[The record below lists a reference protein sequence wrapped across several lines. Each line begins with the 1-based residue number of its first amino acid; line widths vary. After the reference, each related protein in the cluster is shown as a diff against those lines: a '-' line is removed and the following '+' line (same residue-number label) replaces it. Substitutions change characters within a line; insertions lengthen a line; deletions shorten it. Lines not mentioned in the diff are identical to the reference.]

1 MTETSYQYGI
11 ISYLPVASP
20 ATYLLL
26 IDSRVS
32 NYQDI
37 INAAQPGVYHIVFDA
52 PTSPTHSKIL
62 IKNIE
67 DKIAELG
74 VGAFTSI
81 GLVQHND
88 EKPVYEMFGRI
99 SDIIKPRISA
109 VERDD
114 PDFQSWNSVALFL
127 TMLRQNYGI
136 EYFDMMACA
145 LYSNPDWK
153 YIIDKLTAL
162 TGVTVRASTDDTGA
176 ASLGG
181 DWFLESHTG
190 VNLKD
195 IYFTDAIDNYNGLLY
210 TPPPSPAAVPTK
222 KLILIDHRI
231 KDIDVIIN
239 AMNDDTYCLVF
250 NYFYDTPA
258 SILSKL
264 RFLNSDNRY
273 ILDHFHYETPE
284 IPTQMDASG
293 THCVPCA
300 DFDITDIQ
308 LLPVTLQNEYLEYMT
323 SAAAAADDASGN
335 GGLWPFHSKSTN
347 ITINKPA
354 FFQRARLVEPA
365 AEYNSANYKPRP
377 MVLVSD
383 LDEFYVLGQDVGE
396 IVGGSLAFEC
406 VGIIQHTVDPYIGY
420 KFIGGGDDSVSPA
433 IVQDVVAI
441 DSSLSSWA
449 AFSAFIQSIKS
460 AHQTTTL
467 DMMACALYAN
477 PDWKYIIDTLAVR
490 ENITIRASL
499 DNTGSAANDA
509 DANWVLET
517 DNVSL
522 TTVYFTDKIYAW
534 KYVLATY
541 IDTRFNALR
550 WNNNMYATR
559 PYDSRLKIVAG
570 YANFTIETWYYE
582 TTTRFNCTI
591 VDMGNY
597 NYTFQI
603 RNLNIANPK
612 GLSLYNLYSG
622 WNFAESAVV
631 PVAQWSHLAVSRSG
645 TTFTFYVN
653 GIARQTF
660 TDSNGYYSNDSTFA
674 IGLQNPGPGGDD
686 NKMKLDTVLYD
697 IRLWNVART
706 DNEIRMYRN
715 RVVPANST
723 GLVANYLCTDN
734 GSSLNDRT
742 SNALHTTLQSYDAS
756 RWSNTTVPI
765 PNIGFLINNSYSL
778 RTTNTGTALNALTHF
793 DNITHTDFSGVDLS
807 GVNFRGADL
816 TGCNFTNANLTNT
829 DFTNATVLNITTTN
843 ATTTGSSLSSAIA
856 SMSAETVLNLDGVND
871 AVDLGFPET
880 WSPNT
885 TPFIQTMTV
894 ECWFKTADTNNQKSA
909 ADFVSRWVTG
919 GIATQAQFM
928 VGMNANGQI
937 YCYTGNT
944 EATIGLGVLSPLTY
958 KDTLWH
964 HAAITF
970 NGSTGTLNLYVDGA
984 LITSTTNVN
993 HGNLSSTSTGLKLII
1008 GSDHAGVVAS
1018 QTDRQFRGSISDVR
1032 IWNVMRSPSEIAD
1045 NYRMRLI
1052 GNETGLLG
1060 YWKLNQGRGSGW
1072 GSYSAVMDSTFRP
1085 NGTIVNAGA
1094 TPSGSWGLSNLKFQP
1109 RVGTMTLG
1117 TNNGVYNFSDS
1128 SFSFIDPISNSLG
1141 DFSYIVSPSS
1151 VASVTNGAET
1161 MKTIYSLSAAN
1172 LVPTYTLYEF
1182 PVLADL
1188 AGGWQI
1194 DISFTVTGGAGT
1206 YRAVI
1211 GDMFNNINYQGWRL
1225 FVSPSNQIRWS
1236 WAGSST
1242 TPATISVNLNTPYIL
1257 TAAQSSGTLTLTF
1270 RTVSTGATQ
1279 TESFSVGT
1287 NVIGRGP
1294 VTIGNWINT
1303 GAEYF
1308 PGTISYVNV
1317 SVPTNQRVVTISSAT
1332 DADTPTSVTAIQD
1345 TSFDFGSGSKT
1356 ASLTVNKVAPTI
1368 GALSIPAKTIN
1379 DVSFNIIKPTSNST
1393 GLFSYTS
1400 SHTNVAT
1407 VTKITFTTTSLL
1419 ARYDTTQ
1426 TSNYTLSGSTVTQWN
1441 DLTGN
1446 GYHLIPNGTGPT
1458 ISTINSVTAFDFNS
1472 GRGFVR
1478 TSVPLSSTITVFM
1491 VIKYSTNIGTWG
1503 SFMHHGDRNSDWAIE
1518 RNSWTNALTSHNVQF
1533 QSNNV
1538 NGPPELSTTNNVNYI
1553 LIGRISG
1560 STREFWRYSDTEAL
1574 GFSTGTDVSIVT
1586 GNKSL
1591 FVGRSEN
1598 NESCNSMIGEILY
1611 YNSALSNAD
1620 VSANLGYLQNKWFNN
1635 LDTPSFLTIVG
1646 AGTSTITATQAST
1659 SNYNDGSVSGTFTVN
1674 LITPT
1679 FQAFAIP
1686 TSKNFGEASF
1696 SLGAPV
1702 SDSSGIF
1709 RYSSSNLNAATV
1721 TSSGL
1726 VGIVGAGTTI
1736 ITVTQDAYGNFTTR
1750 DISGTL
1756 EVLRIAPTYQAI
1768 AQLTKTYGTDVSF
1781 SMTSVMTGVS
1791 DSSGAYTFSST
1802 SDAIDICGGV
1812 ATILAYTPSAITITA
1827 TQAELGNYTASS
1839 TTFTLLVNRKTPTY
1853 GEFSV
1858 PAKTYGDASF
1868 SIAPYA
1874 PTTDSSNVPFT
1885 YTSSNQAVATINSN
1899 GTVVTIIGQGY
1910 TTITASQDPS
1920 GNYAANS
1927 ITTSFL
1933 VNRAAPTFLKT
1944 FTIPNKTFG
1953 DVSFSLLPFTEG
1965 LDNTDGTYHFTSS
1978 NAELVSISGVDGVT
1992 ATIHAYTPTP
2002 ITIYVAIDACGNY
2015 AASSTS
2021 GTLNVIRATPTF
2033 GTFTVPAKNFG
2044 NASFT
2049 LTAPTSNSNGAFT
2062 FTSDASNVATVTS
2075 EGTVS
2080 IVGAGSAN
2088 ISVSQDASGNY
2099 NTRTVSGELVV
2110 SPIAPTIGTFTIP
2123 QKNINDSS
2131 FNISDPSSNS
2141 TGAFTYTIDSSNVA
2155 TITSSGEVSLVGVGT
2170 ATITATQAASTN
2182 YTSGSVSALL
2192 EVNAVLS
2199 NFVIAAKR
2207 YDDAPFDLT
2216 NPDSLYSN
2224 EPFTFSIVG
2233 DTTIASIGGAA
2244 GRTVTILKAGETQ
2257 IRATQAATAE
2267 HAEVSITATLVVSK
2281 LTPVITLAS
2290 ITKTYGDASFNLAPS
2305 STNTDTAAPAPA
2317 SVFSFSSSNT
2327 SIASIFDTSY
2337 VSITGVGTATITMT
2351 QPATTNFT
2359 DASGTLTIEVIKAT
2373 PVLSA
2378 FTVSSNKTYGSL
2390 PFSALALPTSLSDG
2404 TIVYSSSDNN
2414 VATIDNSGVI
2424 TLVASGFVTFTA
2436 TQIATA
2442 FYNQATKAS
2451 NTMTVHRKILLLERS
2466 SPTDATINKTYGDSY
2481 FTVSATNASNGGAIT
2496 YETDNPSV
2504 AGVINAST
2512 GVISVVSVGT
2522 ATITARRVQTAQY
2535 TSEPISWTVEV
2546 ARLATT
2552 LSGLVDLSYNVTAEP
2567 FTVSASSI
2575 SDGAVTYS
2583 LQDPTSTVLTI
2594 DSSSGLVTL
2603 RSAGTAVIVASQA
2616 PGTLYQTPATI
2627 TATITV
2633 TPAGNALQGATI
2645 TDTTSFASVNLSGA
2659 SLEGVTIT
2667 NTTFAAATLSN
2678 VNMTNAVITGANF
2691 TGADLSGATLS
2702 GATITSATF
2711 TDVSLKSADLSGAIM
2726 TSTVFTGSDLSGA
2739 NLTRVDASGS
2749 SFVNANLNNV
2759 DLTGANIENVNF
2771 TNTSIKDAVITD
2783 ISFSPLQ
2790 KIQLLKNTENRDIG
2804 QIIIPEV
2811 SGPTIL
2817 AAISTTSPLRAI
2829 PNLDLSSASVI
2840 VSVVVPTSS
2849 PTPAV
2854 VLQNIVLNVTDYDK
2868 FYLPINQGEFFQI
2881 DGVKYFTSEGLVM
2894 NYATNSVVEVITY
2907 EGKSVWL
2914 LAGSVVGLVL
2924 QTNTLSA
2931 SSFVVPSHILYTNT
2945 TPFMATTLPTS
2956 NSNAPIVYS
2965 SSNTN
2970 VATIDASS
2978 GLITPTGIIGHVTFT
2993 ATQVQNATYGPGTIT
3008 SNIMV
3013 ADKAVNFALI
3023 GLNQT
3028 FNLSTLAEL
3037 DANAII
3043 PDTTDATAV
3052 FYVRLSDMLNVFKYQ
3067 TDSADINDLDVSDIK
3082 YYVFH
3087 RKWPTELKINPSHAM
3102 MDKAESSG
3110 KLGENFTSDRSLMKH
3125 DFIRYLALRLFN
3137 TVHGV
3142 DLFRN
3147 ESDLREN
3154 MTYFG
3159 ENVRYNIDSILSGIS
3174 TTSSSV
3180 SMSYDASANKYLT
3193 NDSSGNT
3200 NLCRDLMRQVAAHAP
3215 SRFYNNGGNTADLRN
3230 VPFVE
3235 NDTITFNVIVESAA
3249 DQNVLTGVSS
3259 IPSRSYTIKLIL
3271 NNTVTSE
3278 TNTVVSD
3285 SEMYPNAY
3293 PYSSSVMTYAPTTD
3307 SSGVYN
3313 IYSPPAP
3320 IPLSRFGYNGWYYTN
3335 SSAWV
3340 NVAPG
3345 VRNHIKWLVSA
3356 NTVSSTVAD
3365 LRFVRLNLKI
3375 HNNASLPY
3383 LMIYTQAGS
3392 TRKYAVIGGNGSLT
3406 NGTLYSMY
3414 INFGSYLDEPAMIG
3428 YTNAALVNTIG
3439 SGSFAS
3445 NEIITSIAIETESNA
3460 SAGNVE
3466 FTLASIIVGE
3476 LSPSSGLMGE
3486 KEYGFEAEVP
3496 SSYP

>member
-1 MTETSYQYGI
+1 
-11 ISYLPVASP
+11 V
-20 ATYLLL
+20 
-26 IDSRVS
+26 
-32 NYQDI
+32 
-37 INAAQPGVYHIVFDA
+37 
-52 PTSPTHSKIL
+52 
-62 IKNIE
+62 
-67 DKIAELG
+67 
-74 VGAFTSI
+74 
-81 GLVQHND
+81 
-88 EKPVYEMFGRI
+88 
-99 SDIIKPRISA
+99 
-109 VERDD
+109 
-114 PDFQSWNSVALFL
+114 
-127 TMLRQNYGI
+127 
-136 EYFDMMACA
+136 
-145 LYSNPDWK
+145 
-153 YIIDKLTAL
+153 
-162 TGVTVRASTDDTGA
+162 
-176 ASLGG
+176 
-181 DWFLESHTG
+181 
-190 VNLKD
+190 
-195 IYFTDAIDNYNGLLY
+195 
-210 TPPPSPAAVPTK
+210 
-222 KLILIDHRI
+222 
-231 KDIDVIIN
+231 
-239 AMNDDTYCLVF
+239 
-250 NYFYDTPA
+250 
-258 SILSKL
+258 
-264 RFLNSDNRY
+264 
-273 ILDHFHYETPE
+273 
-284 IPTQMDASG
+284 
-293 THCVPCA
+293 
-300 DFDITDIQ
+300 
-308 LLPVTLQNEYLEYMT
+308 
-323 SAAAAADDASGN
+323 
-335 GGLWPFHSKSTN
+335 
-347 ITINKPA
+347 
-354 FFQRARLVEPA
+354 
-365 AEYNSANYKPRP
+365 
-377 MVLVSD
+377 
-383 LDEFYVLGQDVGE
+383 
-396 IVGGSLAFEC
+396 
-406 VGIIQHTVDPYIGY
+406 
-420 KFIGGGDDSVSPA
+420 VSP
-433 IVQDVVAI
+433 I
-441 DSSLSSWA
+441 
-449 AFSAFIQSIKS
+449 
-460 AHQTTTL
+460 
-467 DMMACALYAN
+467 
-477 PDWKYIIDTLAVR
+477 
-490 ENITIRASL
+490 
-499 DNTGSAANDA
+499 
-509 DANWVLET
+509 
-517 DNVSL
+517 
-522 TTVYFTDKIYAW
+522 
-534 KYVLATY
+534 
-541 IDTRFNALR
+541 
-550 WNNNMYATR
+550 
-559 PYDSRLKIVAG
+559 
-570 YANFTIETWYYE
+570 
-582 TTTRFNCTI
+582 
-591 VDMGNY
+591 
-597 NYTFQI
+597 
-603 RNLNIANPK
+603 
-612 GLSLYNLYSG
+612 
-622 WNFAESAVV
+622 
-631 PVAQWSHLAVSRSG
+631 
-645 TTFTFYVN
+645 
-653 GIARQTF
+653 
-660 TDSNGYYSNDSTFA
+660 
-674 IGLQNPGPGGDD
+674 
-686 NKMKLDTVLYD
+686 
-697 IRLWNVART
+697 
-706 DNEIRMYRN
+706 
-715 RVVPANST
+715 
-723 GLVANYLCTDN
+723 
-734 GSSLNDRT
+734 
-742 SNALHTTLQSYDAS
+742 
-756 RWSNTTVPI
+756 
-765 PNIGFLINNSYSL
+765 
-778 RTTNTGTALNALTHF
+778 
-793 DNITHTDFSGVDLS
+793 
-807 GVNFRGADL
+807 
-816 TGCNFTNANLTNT
+816 
-829 DFTNATVLNITTTN
+829 
-843 ATTTGSSLSSAIA
+843 
-856 SMSAETVLNLDGVND
+856 
-871 AVDLGFPET
+871 
-880 WSPNT
+880 
-885 TPFIQTMTV
+885 
-894 ECWFKTADTNNQKSA
+894 
-909 ADFVSRWVTG
+909 
-919 GIATQAQFM
+919 
-928 VGMNANGQI
+928 
-937 YCYTGNT
+937 
-944 EATIGLGVLSPLTY
+944 
-958 KDTLWH
+958 
-964 HAAITF
+964 
-970 NGSTGTLNLYVDGA
+970 
-984 LITSTTNVN
+984 
-993 HGNLSSTSTGLKLII
+993 
-1008 GSDHAGVVAS
+1008 
-1018 QTDRQFRGSISDVR
+1018 
-1032 IWNVMRSPSEIAD
+1032 
-1045 NYRMRLI
+1045 
-1052 GNETGLLG
+1052 
-1060 YWKLNQGRGSGW
+1060 
-1072 GSYSAVMDSTFRP
+1072 
-1085 NGTIVNAGA
+1085 
-1094 TPSGSWGLSNLKFQP
+1094 
-1109 RVGTMTLG
+1109 
-1117 TNNGVYNFSDS
+1117 
-1128 SFSFIDPISNSLG
+1128 
-1141 DFSYIVSPSS
+1141 
-1151 VASVTNGAET
+1151 
-1161 MKTIYSLSAAN
+1161 
-1172 LVPTYTLYEF
+1172 
-1182 PVLADL
+1182 
-1188 AGGWQI
+1188 
-1194 DISFTVTGGAGT
+1194 
-1206 YRAVI
+1206 
-1211 GDMFNNINYQGWRL
+1211 
-1225 FVSPSNQIRWS
+1225 
-1236 WAGSST
+1236 
-1242 TPATISVNLNTPYIL
+1242 
-1257 TAAQSSGTLTLTF
+1257 
-1270 RTVSTGATQ
+1270 
-1279 TESFSVGT
+1279 
-1287 NVIGRGP
+1287 
-1294 VTIGNWINT
+1294 
-1303 GAEYF
+1303 
-1308 PGTISYVNV
+1308 
-1317 SVPTNQRVVTISSAT
+1317 
-1332 DADTPTSVTAIQD
+1332 
-1345 TSFDFGSGSKT
+1345 
-1356 ASLTVNKVAPTI
+1356 APTI
-1368 GALSIPAKTIN
+1368 GALTAPAKN
-1379 DVSFNIIKPTSNST
+1379 FADASFNLTAPSSNSGGAFT
-1393 GLFSYTS
+1393 YAS
-1400 SHTNVAT
+1400 SNEAVAT
-1407 VTKITFTTTSLL
+1407 VTT
-1419 ARYDTTQ
+1419 
-1426 TSNYTLSGSTVTQWN
+1426 GGTV
-1441 DLTGN
+1441 
-1446 GYHLIPNGTGPT
+1446 
-1458 ISTINSVTAFDFNS
+1458 S
-1472 GRGFVR
+1472 
-1478 TSVPLSSTITVFM
+1478 
-1491 VIKYSTNIGTWG
+1491 
-1503 SFMHHGDRNSDWAIE
+1503 
-1518 RNSWTNALTSHNVQF
+1518 
-1533 QSNNV
+1533 
-1538 NGPPELSTTNNVNYI
+1538 
-1553 LIGRISG
+1553 
-1560 STREFWRYSDTEAL
+1560 
-1574 GFSTGTDVSIVT
+1574 
-1586 GNKSL
+1586 
-1591 FVGRSEN
+1591 
-1598 NESCNSMIGEILY
+1598 
-1611 YNSALSNAD
+1611 
-1620 VSANLGYLQNKWFNN
+1620 
-1635 LDTPSFLTIVG
+1635 IVG
-1646 AGTSTITATQAST
+1646 AGSTTITASQAAT
-1659 SNYNDGSVSGTFTVN
+1659 TNYNAGSVT
-1674 LITPT
+1674 
-1679 FQAFAIP
+1679 
-1686 TSKNFGEASF
+1686 AS
-1696 SLGAPV
+1696 LVV
-1702 SDSSGIF
+1702 SP
-1709 RYSSSNLNAATV
+1709 
-1721 TSSGL
+1721 
-1726 VGIVGAGTTI
+1726 
-1736 ITVTQDAYGNFTTR
+1736 
-1750 DISGTL
+1750 
-1756 EVLRIAPTYQAI
+1756 IAPTYQSI
-1768 AQLTKTYGTDVSF
+1768 SQITKTYSTDVSF
-1781 SMTSVMTGVS
+1781 SLTSIVAGVS
-1791 DSSGAYTFSST
+1791 DSSGAYSFSST
-1802 SDAIDICGGV
+1802 SNAIDICGGV

-1827 TQAELGNYTASS
+1827 TQDASGNYTAES

-1885 YTSSNQAVATINSN
+1885 YTSSNQAVATINSD

-1910 TTITASQDPS
+1910 TTITASQDAS

-1933 VNRAAPTFLKT
+1933 VNRAAPTFLKA

-1978 NAELVSISGVDGVT
+1978 NAQLVSISGVDGVT
-1992 ATIHAYTPTP
+1992 ATIHAYTPSP

-2021 GTLNVIRATPTF
+2021 GTLNVLQATPTF

-2075 EGTVS
+2075 EGTVG

-2088 ISVSQDASGNY
+2088 ISVTQDASGNY

-2131 FNISDPSSNS
+2131 FNVSAPSSNS
-2141 TGAFTYTIDSSNVA
+2141 TGAFTYTSDASNVA

-2170 ATITATQAASTN
+2170 ATITATQASSTN

-2192 EVNAVLS
+2192 EVNAILS

-2207 YDDAPFDLT
+2207 YADAPFDLT
-2216 NPDSLYSN
+2216 NPNSLYSN

-2290 ITKTYGDASFNLAPS
+2290 MTKTYGDASFNLAPS
-2305 STNTDTAAPAPA
+2305 STNTDNAAPAPA

-2337 VSITGVGTATITMT
+2337 VSIRGVGSATITMT

-2373 PVLSA
+2373 PVLST

-2390 PFSALALPTSLSDG
+2390 PFSALALPTSLSNG
-2404 TIVYSSSDNN
+2404 AIAYSSSDNN
-2414 VATIDNSGVI
+2414 VATINNSGVI
-2424 TLVASGFVTFTA
+2424 TLVGYGFVTFTA
-2436 TQIATA
+2436 TQAATA
-2442 FYNQATKAS
+2442 LYNQATKAS

-2466 SPTDATINKTYGDSY
+2466 SPIDATINKTYGDSY

-2496 YETDNPSV
+2496 YETNNPSV

-2522 ATITARRVQTAQY
+2522 ATITARRGQTAQY

-2583 LQDPTSTVLTI
+2583 LQDPTSTVLTV
-2594 DSSSGLVTL
+2594 DSTSGLVTL
-2603 RSAGTAVIVASQA
+2603 RSAGSAVIVASQA

-2645 TDTTSFASVNLSGA
+2645 TETTSFASVNLSGA

-2667 NTTFAAATLSN
+2667 NTTFESATLSS

-2749 SFVNANLNNV
+2749 SFANANLNNV

-2790 KIQLLKNTENRDIG
+2790 KVQLLKNSENRDIE

-2811 SGPTIL
+2811 SGLTIL
-2817 AAISTTSPLRAI
+2817 AAISTTSPLRTI

-2854 VLQNIVLNVTDYDK
+2854 VLPNIVLNVTDYDK

-2881 DGVKYFTSEGLVM
+2881 DGVKYFTSEGHVWD
-2894 NYATNSVVEVITY
+2894 YATNSIVEVITY

-2945 TPFMATTLPTS
+2945 TPFMATTPPTS

-2965 SSNTN
+2965 SSNPS

-2978 GLITPTGIIGHVTFT
+2978 GLITPTGIIGDVTFT

-3008 SNIMV
+3008 SNRMV

-3023 GLNQT
+3023 GLNQS

-3067 TDSADINDLDVSDIK
+3067 TDSADVNDIDVSDIK

-3102 MDKAESSG
+3102 MDQADSRG
-3110 KLGENFTSDRSLMKH
+3110 KLGENFTSDRSLIKH

-3200 NLCRDLMRQVAAHAP
+3200 NLCRELMRQVAAYAP

-3235 NDTITFNVIVESAA
+3235 NDTITFKVIVESAA

-3271 NNTVTSE
+3271 NNTVTSY

-3293 PYSSSVMTYAPTTD
+3293 PYSSSVITYAPTTD

-3320 IPLSRFGYNGWYYTN
+3320 IPFSRFGYNGWYYTN

-3428 YTNAALVNTIG
+3428 YTNAELVNTIG

>member
-1 MTETSYQYGI
+1 
-11 ISYLPVASP
+11 
-20 ATYLLL
+20 LL
-26 IDSRVS
+26 
-32 NYQDI
+32 
-37 INAAQPGVYHIVFDA
+37 
-52 PTSPTHSKIL
+52 
-62 IKNIE
+62 
-67 DKIAELG
+67 
-74 VGAFTSI
+74 
-81 GLVQHND
+81 
-88 EKPVYEMFGRI
+88 
-99 SDIIKPRISA
+99 
-109 VERDD
+109 
-114 PDFQSWNSVALFL
+114 
-127 TMLRQNYGI
+127 
-136 EYFDMMACA
+136 
-145 LYSNPDWK
+145 
-153 YIIDKLTAL
+153 
-162 TGVTVRASTDDTGA
+162 
-176 ASLGG
+176 
-181 DWFLESHTG
+181 
-190 VNLKD
+190 
-195 IYFTDAIDNYNGLLY
+195 
-210 TPPPSPAAVPTK
+210 
-222 KLILIDHRI
+222 
-231 KDIDVIIN
+231 
-239 AMNDDTYCLVF
+239 
-250 NYFYDTPA
+250 
-258 SILSKL
+258 
-264 RFLNSDNRY
+264 
-273 ILDHFHYETPE
+273 
-284 IPTQMDASG
+284 
-293 THCVPCA
+293 
-300 DFDITDIQ
+300 
-308 LLPVTLQNEYLEYMT
+308 
-323 SAAAAADDASGN
+323 
-335 GGLWPFHSKSTN
+335 
-347 ITINKPA
+347 
-354 FFQRARLVEPA
+354 
-365 AEYNSANYKPRP
+365 
-377 MVLVSD
+377 
-383 LDEFYVLGQDVGE
+383 
-396 IVGGSLAFEC
+396 
-406 VGIIQHTVDPYIGY
+406 
-420 KFIGGGDDSVSPA
+420 
-433 IVQDVVAI
+433 
-441 DSSLSSWA
+441 
-449 AFSAFIQSIKS
+449 
-460 AHQTTTL
+460 
-467 DMMACALYAN
+467 
-477 PDWKYIIDTLAVR
+477 
-490 ENITIRASL
+490 
-499 DNTGSAANDA
+499 
-509 DANWVLET
+509 
-517 DNVSL
+517 
-522 TTVYFTDKIYAW
+522 
-534 KYVLATY
+534 
-541 IDTRFNALR
+541 
-550 WNNNMYATR
+550 
-559 PYDSRLKIVAG
+559 
-570 YANFTIETWYYE
+570 
-582 TTTRFNCTI
+582 
-591 VDMGNY
+591 
-597 NYTFQI
+597 
-603 RNLNIANPK
+603 
-612 GLSLYNLYSG
+612 
-622 WNFAESAVV
+622 
-631 PVAQWSHLAVSRSG
+631 
-645 TTFTFYVN
+645 
-653 GIARQTF
+653 
-660 TDSNGYYSNDSTFA
+660 
-674 IGLQNPGPGGDD
+674 
-686 NKMKLDTVLYD
+686 
-697 IRLWNVART
+697 VAR
-706 DNEIRMYRN
+706 
-715 RVVPANST
+715 
-723 GLVANYLCTDN
+723 
-734 GSSLNDRT
+734 
-742 SNALHTTLQSYDAS
+742 
-756 RWSNTTVPI
+756 
-765 PNIGFLINNSYSL
+765 
-778 RTTNTGTALNALTHF
+778 
-793 DNITHTDFSGVDLS
+793 
-807 GVNFRGADL
+807 
-816 TGCNFTNANLTNT
+816 
-829 DFTNATVLNITTTN
+829 AT
-843 ATTTGSSLSSAIA
+843 
-856 SMSAETVLNLDGVND
+856 
-871 AVDLGFPET
+871 
-880 WSPNT
+880 
-885 TPFIQTMTV
+885 
-894 ECWFKTADTNNQKSA
+894 
-909 ADFVSRWVTG
+909 
-919 GIATQAQFM
+919 
-928 VGMNANGQI
+928 
-937 YCYTGNT
+937 
-944 EATIGLGVLSPLTY
+944 
-958 KDTLWH
+958 
-964 HAAITF
+964 
-970 NGSTGTLNLYVDGA
+970 
-984 LITSTTNVN
+984 
-993 HGNLSSTSTGLKLII
+993 
-1008 GSDHAGVVAS
+1008 
-1018 QTDRQFRGSISDVR
+1018 
-1032 IWNVMRSPSEIAD
+1032 
-1045 NYRMRLI
+1045 
-1052 GNETGLLG
+1052 
-1060 YWKLNQGRGSGW
+1060 
-1072 GSYSAVMDSTFRP
+1072 
-1085 NGTIVNAGA
+1085 
-1094 TPSGSWGLSNLKFQP
+1094 
-1109 RVGTMTLG
+1109 
-1117 TNNGVYNFSDS
+1117 
-1128 SFSFIDPISNSLG
+1128 
-1141 DFSYIVSPSS
+1141 
-1151 VASVTNGAET
+1151 
-1161 MKTIYSLSAAN
+1161 
-1172 LVPTYTLYEF
+1172 
-1182 PVLADL
+1182 
-1188 AGGWQI
+1188 
-1194 DISFTVTGGAGT
+1194 
-1206 YRAVI
+1206 
-1211 GDMFNNINYQGWRL
+1211 
-1225 FVSPSNQIRWS
+1225 
-1236 WAGSST
+1236 
-1242 TPATISVNLNTPYIL
+1242 
-1257 TAAQSSGTLTLTF
+1257 
-1270 RTVSTGATQ
+1270 
-1279 TESFSVGT
+1279 
-1287 NVIGRGP
+1287 
-1294 VTIGNWINT
+1294 
-1303 GAEYF
+1303 
-1308 PGTISYVNV
+1308 
-1317 SVPTNQRVVTISSAT
+1317 
-1332 DADTPTSVTAIQD
+1332 
-1345 TSFDFGSGSKT
+1345 
-1356 ASLTVNKVAPTI
+1356 
-1368 GALSIPAKTIN
+1368 
-1379 DVSFNIIKPTSNST
+1379 
-1393 GLFSYTS
+1393 
-1400 SHTNVAT
+1400 
-1407 VTKITFTTTSLL
+1407 
-1419 ARYDTTQ
+1419 
-1426 TSNYTLSGSTVTQWN
+1426 
-1441 DLTGN
+1441 
-1446 GYHLIPNGTGPT
+1446 
-1458 ISTINSVTAFDFNS
+1458 
-1472 GRGFVR
+1472 
-1478 TSVPLSSTITVFM
+1478 
-1491 VIKYSTNIGTWG
+1491 
-1503 SFMHHGDRNSDWAIE
+1503 
-1518 RNSWTNALTSHNVQF
+1518 
-1533 QSNNV
+1533 
-1538 NGPPELSTTNNVNYI
+1538 
-1553 LIGRISG
+1553 
-1560 STREFWRYSDTEAL
+1560 
-1574 GFSTGTDVSIVT
+1574 
-1586 GNKSL
+1586 
-1591 FVGRSEN
+1591 
-1598 NESCNSMIGEILY
+1598 
-1611 YNSALSNAD
+1611 
-1620 VSANLGYLQNKWFNN
+1620 
-1635 LDTPSFLTIVG
+1635 
-1646 AGTSTITATQAST
+1646 
-1659 SNYNDGSVSGTFTVN
+1659 
-1674 LITPT
+1674 
-1679 FQAFAIP
+1679 
-1686 TSKNFGEASF
+1686 
-1696 SLGAPV
+1696 
-1702 SDSSGIF
+1702 
-1709 RYSSSNLNAATV
+1709 
-1721 TSSGL
+1721 
-1726 VGIVGAGTTI
+1726 
-1736 ITVTQDAYGNFTTR
+1736 
-1750 DISGTL
+1750 
-1756 EVLRIAPTYQAI
+1756 PTYQPI
-1768 AQLTKTYGTDVSF
+1768 TQVTKTYGTDVSF
-1781 SMTSVMTGVS
+1781 SLASVMTDKS

-1827 TQAELGNYTASS
+1827 TQAALGNYAASSTSFELLVDRATPTYQPITQVTKTYGTNVSFSLTSVMTDKSDSSGAYTFSSTSDAIDICGGVATILAYTPSAITITATQAALGNYAASSTTFTLLVARATPTYQPITQVTKTYGTDVSFSLTSVMSEKSDSSGAYTFSSTSGAISITDGVATILAYTPSAITITATQAALGNYAASSTTFTLLVARATPTYQPITQVTKTYGTDVSFSLASVMTDKSDSSGAYTFSSTSDAIDICGGVATILAYTPSAITITATQAALGNYAASS

-1885 YTSSNQAVATINSN
+1885 YTSSNQAVSTINSD

-1910 TTITASQDPS
+1910 TTITASQDAS

-2044 NASFT
+2044 NESFT
-2049 LTAPTSNSNGAFT
+2049 LTAPTSNSDGAFT

-2075 EGTVS
+2075 QGTVS

-2131 FNISDPSSNS
+2131 FNVSAPTSNS
-2141 TGAFTYTIDSSNVA
+2141 TGTFTYTIDSSNVA
-2155 TITSSGEVSLVGVGT
+2155 TITSGGEVSLVGVGT

-2192 EVNAVLS
+2192 EVNAILS

-2207 YDDAPFDLT
+2207 YADDPFDLT

-2233 DTTIASIGGAA
+2233 DTTIASIGGAT

-2305 STNTDTAAPAPA
+2305 STNTDTAA
-2317 SVFSFSSSNT
+2317 SVFSFSSSNIN
-2327 SIASIFDTSY
+2327 IASIFDTSY
-2337 VSITGVGTATITMT
+2337 VSITGVGSATITIT

-2390 PFSALALPTSLSDG
+2390 PFSALALPSSLSNG
-2404 TIVYSSSDNN
+2404 AIVYSSSDNN

-2436 TQIATA
+2436 TQAATA

-2466 SPTDATINKTYGDSY
+2466 SPTNATINKTYGDSY

-2496 YETDNPSV
+2496 YETDHPSV

-2512 GVISVVSVGT
+2512 GVISVVSVGS
-2522 ATITARRVQTAQY
+2522 ATITARRGQTAQY

-2552 LSGLVDLSYNVTAEP
+2552 LTGLVDLSYNVTAEP

-2603 RSAGTAVIVASQA
+2603 RAAGSAVIVASQA

-2633 TPAGNALQGATI
+2633 TPAGNTLQGATI
-2645 TDTTSFASVNLSGA
+2645 TDTSSFASVNLSGA
-2659 SLEGVTIT
+2659 SLAGVTIT

-2759 DLTGANIENVNF
+2759 DFTGANIENVNF

-2790 KIQLLKNTENRDIG
+2790 KIQLLKNSENRDIE

-2817 AAISTTSPLRAI
+2817 AAISLSSPLRAI

-2854 VLQNIVLNVTDYDK
+2854 VLQNIVLNVTEYDK

-2894 NYATNSVVEVITY
+2894 NYATNSVVDVITY

-2945 TPFMATTLPTS
+2945 TQFMPTTLPTS

-3037 DANAII
+3037 DAYAII

-3067 TDSADINDLDVSDIK
+3067 TDSADVNDIDASDIR

-3110 KLGENFTSDRSLMKH
+3110 KLGENFTSDRSLLKH

-3159 ENVRYNIDSILSGIS
+3159 ENVRYNIDGILSGIS

-3200 NLCRDLMRQVAAHAP
+3200 NLCRELMRQVAAHAP

-3235 NDTITFNVIVESAA
+3235 NDTITFKVIVESAA

-3271 NNTVTSE
+3271 NNTVTSD

-3320 IPLSRFGYNGWYYTN
+3320 IPFSRFGYNGWYYTN

-3375 HNNASLPY
+3375 YNNASLPY

-3460 SAGNVE
+3460 AAGNVE

-3476 LSPSSGLMGE
+3476 LSSSSGLMGE